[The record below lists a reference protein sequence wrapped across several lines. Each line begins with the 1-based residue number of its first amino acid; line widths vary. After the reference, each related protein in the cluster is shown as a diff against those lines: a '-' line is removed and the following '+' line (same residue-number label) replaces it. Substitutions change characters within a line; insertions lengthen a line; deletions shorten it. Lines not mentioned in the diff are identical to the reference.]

1 MNNVFDIRNY
11 EQRISELTD
20 RAKAGN
26 EYSDDCDLGEQFYLE
41 LLSLKN
47 MNSGSSA
54 VMISSENKRLS
65 GKGLKN
71 TISGERSLTGTPG
84 YKTGAVLSLPKRK
97 SRAARSAKSWYE
109 FLTAE
114 IKLRAKSAE
123 FRAIIIKRR

>member
-1 MNNVFDIRNY
+1 MNIKKY
-11 EQRISELTD
+11 EDRIKELTD

-41 LLSLKN
+41 LLSLFVEKYEQQI
-47 MNSGSSA
+47 
-54 VMISSENKRLS
+54 ISRDDLIRKQKALRQRLE
-65 GKGLKN
+65 KYYQW
-71 TISGERSLTGTPG
+71 GERSLTGTPG

-97 SRAARSAKSWYE
+97 SMAVRFAKSLYE